1 MGSTNKTAAAAATL
15 DNSSLN
21 ETELIELIRRQ
32 MKQKNI
38 TLDSFVDIYDHD
50 DDDDNL
56 NSNGSEGNE
65 SDELQEQVIDDDD
78 ENDANNNAQPDYK
91 NNRLSTILEASCEE
105 SPFKKVTLVNRP
117 SSSAKASLFNAKA
130 QNNKYTKIET
140 VSEEN
145 DNDEDDDQ
153 AIEQELSQAQNEDN
167 SDEINEDMNEQAEP
181 NNRNPTAL
189 DIDSLPIGVKPTNKM
204 SFEQLIEEKLKIADQ
219 LEQEQQEMSKI
230 KKKPL
235 NLANINKTRQQFL
248 QAKMAKEAKFPSTAP
263 AQPVVAAKQQ
273 PQQPQQQLQQEEP
286 EQPVKQ
292 LNREPRRYLRR
303 GEGLKRY
310 QGGGGR
316 DRSKSNSNSKSAKEP
331 PAQKPMS
338 RVTSSSN
345 QLKSA
350 SSTTLAPSSQSA
362 NPKLKKSISA
372 SNMTAAGQKEPP
384 LKKSSSLKSSTST
397 SSLNPSSKAAK
408 KPEPAAKPKPP
419 TKSSEDL
426 VIDDELSEFE
436 QLEQYVDEHP
446 SFRSTTSFVDA
457 VLTSKKSNYF
467 STEEDSGSEANLL
480 SNLLSSLSKQ
490 QLNSLSSNNK
500 FNLMLSMLNSNQGN
514 KLAGLA
520 EDDETDSSE
529 NNNNNNN
536 NSDEINQSELE
547 LEKESEKQRRLSEN
561 STTSSKVVVVRKIK
575 RIQNAGN
582 EESSLETHKKISYSC
597 LNYKDDDYNE
607 NYNDLVEPE
616 IEQNE
621 DEYFSNDYKMTSSR
635 SSSQERVNET
645 KLKYQP
651 QNKPSQELKFDDAS
665 SWSDEQA
672 QDKEK
677 NVSKLIGKLFPS
689 IKEQQ
694 EKLKQQKEQEQAIKD
709 KEAFEKLKQQQMSS
723 ISSSSNV
730 QADSSLLKQKLAQL
744 EAEIERFQKKNAELA
759 KLKEK
764 CEIEIKLA
772 ETNRKLFEKQKEDEM
787 KRMREEHDEESRKL
801 KLEKKIF
808 EEYKKSIKDNPDRR
822 ERDDIER
829 LKKQVSFFFFF

>member
-1 MGSTNKTAAAAATL
+1 MGCSNKAATAAATL

-21 ETELIELIRRQ
+21 ESELIELIRRQ

-50 DDDDNL
+50 DDNL

-78 ENDANNNAQPDYK
+78 DDAQPEPK

-117 SSSAKASLFNAKA
+117 SSSAKASLFNSKA
-130 QNNKYTKIET
+130 QTSKYTKIET

-145 DNDEDDDQ
+145 DNDQDDQ
-153 AIEQELSQAQNEDN
+153 AEQELSQAHDEDNNDENEDL
-167 SDEINEDMNEQAEP
+167 NEQAEP
-181 NNRNPTAL
+181 HNRNPTAL

-219 LEQEQQEMSKI
+219 LEQEQREMAKI

-248 QAKMAKEAKFPSTAP
+248 QAKMAKEAKFPAAP
-263 AQPVVAAKQQ
+263 AQPAAAAKQ
-273 PQQPQQQLQQEEP
+273 PQQAQQQPPQEEP

-310 QGGGGR
+310 QGGR
-316 DRSKSNSNSKSAKEP
+316 ERSKSNSNSKSGKEP
-331 PAQKPMS
+331 APKPMS
-338 RVTSSSN
+338 RVTSSSS

-350 SSTTLAPSSQSA
+350 SSTTLAPSSQSCA

-397 SSLNPSSKAAK
+397 SSLNPSTKAAAAAK

-426 VIDDELSEFE
+426 ALDDELSEFE

-457 VLTSKKSNYF
+457 VLTSKKSSYF
-467 STEEDSGSEANLL
+467 NAEEDGGSEAASLLL

-490 QLNSLSSNNK
+490 QLNSLSSSNK

-514 KLAGLA
+514 KLAGLT
-520 EDDETDSSE
+520 EDDETDSSA
-529 NNNNNNN
+529 NNNINN
-536 NSDEINQSELE
+536 NSDDIEHSELE

-575 RIQNAGN
+575 RIQNTGN
-582 EESSLETHKKISYSC
+582 EESSLPETHKKISYSC

-607 NYNDLVEPE
+607 NYDLAEPDE
-616 IEQNE
+616 IERNE
-621 DEYFSNDYKMTSSR
+621 DEYFSGDYKMTSSR
-635 SSSQERVNET
+635 SSSQERVEA

-651 QNKPSQELKFDDAS
+651 QSKPSQELKFDDAS

-689 IKEQQ
+689 IREQQ
-694 EKLKQQKEQEQAIKD
+694 EKIRQQKEQEQALKD

-723 ISSSSNV
+723 ISSSGGGGTV

-744 EAEIERFQKKNAELA
+744 EAEIERFQKKNSELA

-772 ETNRKLFEKQKEDEM
+772 ETNRKLLEKQKEDEM
-787 KRMREEHDEESRKL
+787 KKMREEHDEESRKL

-829 LKKQVSFFFFF
+829 LKKQVSYFFFCG